1 MIIGLTGGIGS
12 GKTAVSDSFEALG
25 ITIVDADLAS
35 RVVVE
40 KGKPSLGSIEEH
52 FGNEILT
59 PEGEL
64 DRAKLREIIFNSDS
78 EKQWLESLLHPA
90 IANQIQEELS
100 SSKSPY
106 TILVSPLLFETNQK
120 EFCSKVLVV
129 DVPVETQVSR
139 TLERDGVSEEQVNS
153 IINSQID
160 REKRLE
166 LADEVIFNNGSL
178 ADLQEAVRELHHKFL
193 SEI

>member
-1 MIIGLTGGIGS
+1 M
-12 GKTAVSDSFEALG
+12 
-25 ITIVDADLAS
+25 
-35 RVVVE
+35 
-40 KGKPSLGSIEEH
+40 
-52 FGNEILT
+52 
-59 PEGEL
+59 
-64 DRAKLREIIFNSDS
+64 
-78 EKQWLESLLHPA
+78 
-90 IANQIQEELS
+90 
-100 SSKSPY
+100 
-106 TILVSPLLFETNQK
+106 FETNQK

-166 LADEVIFNNGSL
+166 LADEVILNNGSL
-178 ADLQEAVRELHHKFL
+178 ADLQEAVRELHLKFL

>member
-25 ITIVDADLAS
+25 IDIVDADLAS
-35 RVVVE
+35 RVVVQ
-40 KGKPSLGSIEEH
+40 KGKPCLAQIQEH
-52 FGNEILT
+52 FGDDILNED
-59 PEGEL
+59 EEL
-64 DRAKLREIIFNSDS
+64 DRAKLREIIFQSDQ
-78 EKQWLESLLHPA
+78 EKEWLESLLHPA
-90 IANQIQEELS
+90 IASQIKDELEAS
-100 SSKSPY
+100 NSPY

-129 DVPVETQVSR
+129 DVPVETQVIR

-166 LADEVIFNNGSL
+166 LADEVILNNGSL